1 VNERGQRPFLSTI
14 KGSWLSRILAILA
27 LLAALVIVVPAAQ
40 AATPTAPISPVTGTS
55 FTGDPITPARFQL
68 RAARAVAINAY
79 RHAHLLAQRAG
90 IRVHRPPMLTRSSSI
105 RQLYRARLVWLRRG
119 ESYRVIL
126 HRRGRVVATVLH
138 ELGRPYVWGGAS
150 PAGFDCSGL
159 VMWTYHHVGV
169 NLPHSTYAMIG
180 RGRLVSRRAI
190 RPGDLVFLEGG
201 GHVGIYI
208 GHGTIV
214 HAPHAGTVVKQ
225 ESLSG
230 WTITAIRRII

>member
-1 VNERGQRPFLSTI
+1 VGDRGQRPFLSTI

-27 LLAALVIVVPAAQ
+27 LLVALVIVVPTAQ
-40 AATPTAPISPVTGTS
+40 AATPAPITPANGVS
-55 FTGDPITPARFQL
+55 FTGDPVTPARFQL
-68 RAARAVAINAY
+68 REARAVAINAY
-79 RHAHLLAQRAG
+79 HHAHLLAQRVG
-90 IRVHRPPMLTRSSSI
+90 IRVHRPPMLTRSSSVD
-105 RQLYRARLVWLRRG
+105 QLYRARLVWLRRG
-119 ESYRVIL
+119 ESYHLIL

-169 NLPHSTYAMIG
+169 NLPHSTYAMID

-214 HAPHAGTVVKQ
+214 HAPHAGTVVSR
-225 ESLSG
+225 ESLSSSP
-230 WTITAIRRII
+230 ITAIRRIF

>member
-1 VNERGQRPFLSTI
+1 M
-14 KGSWLSRILAILA
+14 LA
-27 LLAALVIVVPAAQ
+27 LLVALFIVVPAAQ
-40 AATPTAPISPVTGTS
+40 AATAAPISPANRTS
-55 FTGDPITPARFQL
+55 FTGDPVTPERFQL
-68 RAARAVAINAY
+68 REARAVAITAY
-79 RHAHLLAQRAG
+79 RHAHLLAERAG
-90 IRVHRPPMLTRSSSI
+90 VKVHRPLMLMRSSSLV
-105 RQLYRARLVWLRRG
+105 QLYRAQLLWIRRG
-119 ESYRVIL
+119 ASYRLIL
-126 HRRGRVVATVLH
+126 HRRGRVVATVRR

-180 RGRLVSRRAI
+180 SGRLVSRRAI

-208 GHGTIV
+208 GHGTII
-214 HAPHAGTVVKQ
+214 HAPHSGAVVRR

-230 WTITAIRRII
+230 WQITAIRRII